1 MRMFRLLT
9 LTVVCLSSLF
19 LGFAAAQEAQ
29 EEHEDADTLRLRAE
43 WFHHQ
48 RAYPLKHIPTGARQ
62 HALQQRNRMMQM
74 QAALTSLLPTSTPAW
89 TLVGPQPSIPL
100 GSPFGGS
107 PTASGRVSALAVDPT
122 NANVVYLGGAN
133 GGVWKSTDAGN
144 TWTPLMDTQPSL
156 SVGAIAIDPSNHNTI
171 YVGTGEGNYAA
182 GGIIGDSYYGVG
194 ILKSTNGGSTW
205 TQIAGPFVGPFGST
219 SLDGGAFIG
228 ALAVSPSSSS
238 VLLAGL
244 YTSSATN
251 PSGVYRT
258 ADGGTTWTL
267 VLDGNPASPN
277 PGTSIVF
284 DPTNGSNVYAAL
296 GNFAGDPLFTNGVY
310 KSTDGGQHWTEQFGE
325 SSNVAGR
332 MVLAIAPSSPTTLY
346 VSVAEALSLG
356 GDALVGVWKTTNGGT
371 NWTQLTSVPDFC
383 NAQCNYDMDI
393 KVAPNNANVVYAT
406 GIYDYNTASQT
417 TVIRSL
423 DGGTTWT
430 LEGAGANGTNVHTDG
445 HALAFS
451 ADSSTLYVGSDGGAW
466 KTANVATSPLNW
478 TDLNGPLAI
487 TEFYGGLAVDPSD
500 VNIAFGGAQ
509 DNGTQQYTGSTT
521 WNIVTCGDAGFNA
534 IDPGSPST
542 VYVSCSW
549 VNHPFLQKSTTGG
562 GLGTYTGVTTGIN
575 TTDRASF
582 IPPFVMDPS
591 NSMNLYVGT
600 YLIYQT
606 TDGAGAWTAISPDV
620 TFGGNVAAIAV
631 APNNNNTI
639 YTGSDDGR
647 IAVTTNALTGV
658 PPGWSDISP
667 IGLSRAITDI
677 AVDPSSSTT
686 AYITYSGFS
695 GFADTHGHVITTT
708 NGGTS
713 YTDISSNLPNTPV
726 NCIVID
732 PDIASTLYIGTD
744 IGVFVTS
751 NGGASWSVL
760 GAGLPDVA
768 VLSLAFHHATRTLF
782 AATHGRSVWSVSLAT
797 NQALTVTLAGTGSG
811 SVSSSPSGI
820 SCPSTCSAKFAS
832 GTPVTLTATAAAG
845 STFAGW
851 SGACSGTGTCSVT
864 MTAAKAVTA
873 TFNAV
878 TFALTVT
885 EAGTGSG
892 SVSSSPSGISCPG
905 TCSANFASGTPV
917 TLTAT
922 AAAGSTFAGWS
933 GACSGTGTC
942 SVTMTAAKAVTAT
955 FNAVTFALTV
965 TEAGTGSG
973 SVSSSPSGISC
984 PSTCSANFASGTMV
998 TLTATATAGS
1008 TFAGWS
1014 GACSGTGTCSV
1025 TMTAAKAVTAT
1036 FNAVTFAL
1044 TVTEAGTGSGSVSSS
1059 PSGISC
1065 PSTCSANFPSGTPV
1079 TLTATAAAGSTFAG
1093 WSGACSGTGT
1103 CSVTMTAAKAVTATF
1118 NAVTFA
1124 LTVTEAGTGSGS
1136 VSSSP
1141 SGISC
1146 PSTCSANFASGTMVT
1161 LTATAA
1167 AGSTFAGWS
1176 GACSGTG
1183 TCSVTMTA
1191 AKAVTAT
1198 FNLVSYALNVTL
1210 TGTGSG
1216 SVKSSPSGISCPSTC
1231 SANFASGTPVTLT
1244 ATAAAGST
1252 FAGWSGAC
1260 SGTGTCSVTMTA
1272 AKAVTATFNSSS
1284 SPAVTLTPTS
1294 LNFGTVATGVT
1305 SPVKT
1310 LTLKNS
1316 GKATLTIT
1324 SIVITGTNSGDFPE
1338 TSTCASS
1345 LAAGKTCLIRVQ
1357 FKPSATG
1364 ARSAAVSITDNAAG
1378 SPQQVPLSGTG
1389 TTAKLSPTPLNFGTL
1404 AVGLTSAVKKVTL
1417 TNVGTTALT
1426 ISSIAV
1432 TGAEAADFPE
1442 TGTTCGSSLAAAA
1455 SCTVSLTFKP
1465 TTTGARSANLTVT
1478 DNASGSPQ
1486 QVPLSGTGTTAEL
1499 TPTSLS
1505 FGSVKVGTTSAAK
1518 TVTLKNVGTTAI
1530 TISSITIAGTEAG
1543 DFGETNGCGSSLAAS
1558 ASCTISVTF
1567 KPTTTGNRSAT
1578 LKVTD
1583 SAAGSPQQVGL
1594 SGTGS

>member
-19 LGFAAAQEAQ
+19 AGFAAAQDAES
-29 EEHEDADTLRLRAE
+29 EHEDADNLRLRAE
-43 WFHHQ
+43 WFYHQ
-48 RAYPLKHIPTGARQ
+48 RAYPLRHIPTGARQ
-62 HALQQRNRMMQM
+62 HALKQRNEMMQK
-74 QAALTSLLPTSTPAW
+74 QATLGPLLPSSTPMW
-89 TLVGPQPSIPL
+89 TLIGPQPSIPL

-122 NANVVYLGGAN
+122 NASVVYLGGAN

-144 TWTPLMDTQPSL
+144 TWTPLTDAQPSL

-194 ILKSTNGGSTW
+194 ILKSTDGGSTW

-238 VLLAGL
+238 VMLAGL
-244 YTSSATN
+244 YTSSSTN

-267 VLDGNPASPN
+267 VLDGNNSSPN

-310 KSTDGGQHWTEQFGE
+310 KSTDGGLTWTVQLGE
-325 SSNVAGR
+325 TADVAGR
-332 MVLAIAPSSPTTLY
+332 IVLAIAPSTPTTVY
-346 VSVAEALSLG
+346 AAI
-356 GDALVGVWKTTNGGT
+356 A
-371 NWTQLTSVPDFC
+371 QALTSGSGLLGVYKTIDGGKTWNLLTTAPNFCDF
-383 NAQCNYDMDI
+383 QCSYDMDI

-406 GIYDYNTASQT
+406 GMYTYSNNTQT
-417 TVIRSL
+417 TVVRSL

-445 HALAFS
+445 HALAFA
-451 ADSSTLYVGSDGGAW
+451 ADSSALYVGSDGGAW
-466 KTANVATSPLNW
+466 KTTNVATSPLNW
-478 TDLNGPLAI
+478 TGLNGPLAI

-575 TTDRASF
+575 TSDRAAF

-591 NSMNLYVGT
+591 NSANLYVGT
-600 YLIYQT
+600 NFLYQT
-606 TDGAGAWTAISPDV
+606 TDGATMWTEISPDL
-620 TFGGNVAAIAV
+620 TNGTGSLAAIGV
-631 APNNNNTI
+631 APSNNNTI
-639 YTGSDDGR
+639 YTGSDDGL
-647 IAVTTNALTGV
+647 IAVTTNALMGATST
-658 PPGWSDISP
+658 WFNISP
-667 IGLSRAITDI
+667 VGVSRAITDI
-677 AVDPSSSTT
+677 AVDPTSSTT

-695 GFADTHGHVITTT
+695 GFADTFGHVFKTT
-708 NGGTS
+708 NGGTG

-732 PDIASTLYIGTD
+732 PDIANTLYIGTD

-751 NGGASWSVL
+751 NGGTSWSVL
-760 GAGLPDVA
+760 GSGLPDVA

-782 AATHGRSVWSVSLAT
+782 AATHGRSVWTVSLAM
-797 NQALTVTLAGTGSG
+797 NQALTVTEAGTGSG
-811 SVSSSPSGI
+811 SVSSSPAGI
-820 SCPSTCSAKFAS
+820 TCPSTCSANFTS
-832 GTPVTLTATAAAG
+832 GTVVTLTATASAGSSFAGWSGACSGTGSCSVTMSAAKAVTATFNASTFALTVTEAGTGSGSVGSSPAGITCPSTCTANFTSGTVVTLTATASAG

-864 MTAAKAVTA
+864 M
-873 TFNAV
+873 
-878 TFALTVT
+878 
-885 EAGTGSG
+885 S
-892 SVSSSPSGISCPG
+892 
-905 TCSANFASGTPV
+905 
-917 TLTAT
+917 
-922 AAAGSTFAGWS
+922 
-933 GACSGTGTC
+933 
-942 SVTMTAAKAVTAT
+942 
-955 FNAVTFALTV
+955 
-965 TEAGTGSG
+965 
-973 SVSSSPSGISC
+973 
-984 PSTCSANFASGTMV
+984 
-998 TLTATATAGS
+998 
-1008 TFAGWS
+1008 
-1014 GACSGTGTCSV
+1014 
-1025 TMTAAKAVTAT
+1025 
-1036 FNAVTFAL
+1036 
-1044 TVTEAGTGSGSVSSS
+1044 
-1059 PSGISC
+1059 
-1065 PSTCSANFPSGTPV
+1065 
-1079 TLTATAAAGSTFAG
+1079 
-1093 WSGACSGTGT
+1093 
-1103 CSVTMTAAKAVTATF
+1103 
-1118 NAVTFA
+1118 
-1124 LTVTEAGTGSGS
+1124 
-1136 VSSSP
+1136 
-1141 SGISC
+1141 
-1146 PSTCSANFASGTMVT
+1146 
-1161 LTATAA
+1161 
-1167 AGSTFAGWS
+1167 
-1176 GACSGTG
+1176 
-1183 TCSVTMTA
+1183 
-1191 AKAVTAT
+1191 
-1198 FNLVSYALNVTL
+1198 
-1210 TGTGSG
+1210 
-1216 SVKSSPSGISCPSTC
+1216 
-1231 SANFASGTPVTLT
+1231 
-1244 ATAAAGST
+1244 
-1252 FAGWSGAC
+1252 
-1260 SGTGTCSVTMTA
+1260 A

-1294 LNFGTVATGVT
+1294 LNFGDVATGVT
-1305 SPVKT
+1305 SAVKSV
-1310 LTLKNS
+1310 TLKNS

-1324 SIVITGTNSGDFPE
+1324 AITITGTNSGDFPE
-1338 TSTCASS
+1338 TSTCTGT
-1345 LAAGKTCLIRVQ
+1345 LAAGTTCLIKVQ

-1389 TTAKLSPTPLNFGTL
+1389 TTAKLSPTPLAFGTL

-1417 TNVGTTALT
+1417 TNIGTTTLT

-1442 TGTTCGSSLAAAA
+1442 TATTCASSLAAAA

-1465 TTTGARSANLTVT
+1465 STTGARSANLTVT
-1478 DNASGSPQ
+1478 DNAAGSPQ
-1486 QVPLSGTGTTAEL
+1486 QVPLSGIGTTAEL

-1505 FGSVKVGTTSAAK
+1505 FGSITVGTTSAAK

-1530 TISSITIAGTEAG
+1530 TITSITIAGTAAG
-1543 DFGETNGCGSSLAAS
+1543 DFALTNGCGSSLAAS
-1558 ASCTISVTF
+1558 ASCTLSVTF
-1567 KPTTTGNRSAT
+1567 KPTTTGTRSAT
-1578 LKVTD
+1578 LKVAD
-1583 SAAGSPQQVGL
+1583 NAAGSPQTVSL